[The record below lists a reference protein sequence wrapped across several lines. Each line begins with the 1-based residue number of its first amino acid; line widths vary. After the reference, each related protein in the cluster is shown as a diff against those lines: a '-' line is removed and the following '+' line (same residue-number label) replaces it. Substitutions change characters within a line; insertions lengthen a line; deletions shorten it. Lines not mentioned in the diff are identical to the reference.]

1 MTDLAE
7 TVDLESAEEG
17 IKSLYKTF
25 QPKVLDPEAM
35 DKSLLERM
43 PMPTGWRMLIL
54 PYRGKETTDGG
65 IYIPTKVLD
74 DTQIQTVVG
83 YVVKQGSLCYKD
95 EEKFPDG
102 PWCQEK
108 QWVIFARYAGSR
120 FRIEGGECRI
130 LNDDEVLAVIDDPED
145 ILSL

>member
-17 IKSLYKTF
+17 IKSLYKVP
-25 QPKVLDPEAM
+25 QPKVLDPAAM
-35 DKSLLERM
+35 DKSLLDRM
-43 PMPTGWRMLIL
+43 PTPTGWRMLIL
-54 PYRGKETTDGG
+54 PYRGKETTGGG

-130 LNDDEVLAVIDDPED
+130 LNDDEILAVIDDPED